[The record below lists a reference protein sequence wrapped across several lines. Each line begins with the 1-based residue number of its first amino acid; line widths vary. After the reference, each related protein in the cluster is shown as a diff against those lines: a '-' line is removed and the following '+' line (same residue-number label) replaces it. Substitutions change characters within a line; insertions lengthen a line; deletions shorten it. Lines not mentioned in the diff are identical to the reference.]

1 MNQLSIVSKIHIFF
15 QILNVSLISIFDQFS
30 INIQLLTFWTF
41 CHVETY
47 TFDTKIILWKSWN
60 WT

>member
-30 INIQLLTFWTF
+30 INIQLLTF
-41 CHVETY
+41 
-47 TFDTKIILWKSWN
+47 
-60 WT
+60 